1 METNVIR
8 ITDKSFRYTPSY
20 ETDLKKTF
28 KRIEQAG
35 RAVAADTRRAET
47 AKVKS
52 VMPTIAWRGS
62 TNS

>member
-1 METNVIR
+1 MIR

-28 KRIEQAG
+28 KRIEQSV
-35 RAVAADTRRAET
+35 RAAAADTRRAEA